1 MNIIAYNQKQ
11 KIKAVLICSLIA
23 AVMLLSSLYVLIHAD
38 HDCSGTDCTVCM
50 NIQQCENNIKMIFS
64 GIAVGQII
72 TSAAFVFVLIVLF
85 YTVCAAVQ
93 TPVEQKV
100 RMND

>member
-1 MNIIAYNQKQ
+1 MNISAYNQKQ
-11 KIKAVLICSLIA
+11 KIKAVLICLLIA

-85 YTVCAAVQ
+85 YTVCASVQ
-93 TPVEQKV
+93 TPVDQKV